1 MTPAPRLLAAFALSL
16 LCAPGWAASSAVAS
30 AVDSVSTSVGSI
42 SRSFRQSSDSSSK
55 TVVGQGTYEVIQ
67 VAEAEGSEHDV
78 TLQALPGQ
86 GATGR
91 ITLRVGQA
99 AVVDGAL
106 APGRQVTAR
115 ERAYGWEFARADTRT
130 PFFLLLA
137 DDWYRELHSVPL
149 EL

>member
-1 MTPAPRLLAAFALSL
+1 MTPAPRLLAAFALTL

-42 SRSFRQSSDSSSK
+42 SRSFKQSSDSSSK
-55 TVVGQGTYEVIQ
+55 TVVGQGTYEVVQ
-67 VAEAEGSEHDV
+67 VAATETGEHDV

-86 GATGR
+86 AATGR

-99 AVVDGAL
+99 ALAHGAL
-106 APGRQVTAR
+106 EPGRQVTAR
-115 ERAYGWEFARADTRT
+115 ERAYGWEFARADTRA

-137 DDWYRELHSVPL
+137 DDWYRELQSVPL